1 MPEREQHSLP
11 PLADILAKLRI
22 LPLEVKEVL
31 ALAEAVPQG
40 LIIAPTVCTVLNRHY
55 DAGQPPTT
63 TTDSAGITSLMFNKL
78 AEENP
83 TKRPSFE
90 LAQDY
95 FTMAGLLL
103 QERISSEE
111 IYSRLYDFFK
121 RAKIFDSSDLTET
134 EYITKC
140 LLQAGIEIS
149 PRLIADYTRSL
160 PEGFHL
166 QYLKGVFPP
175 GVEIMDQNPAN
186 YTRGTDQ

>member
-11 PLADILAKLRI
+11 PLAEILAKLRI

-140 LLQAGIEIS
+140 LLQAR
-149 PRLIADYTRSL
+149 PL
-160 PEGFHL
+160 
-166 QYLKGVFPP
+166 
-175 GVEIMDQNPAN
+175 NN
-186 YTRGTDQ
+186 